1 MVVTVSTDA
10 TDSTS
15 IAFSTSSRSSRTRSK
30 ISLAVRTW
38 FARSISMG
46 ILSVTPATQPFK
58 VRGGQGRDVFGS
70 GAAHLG
76 ELLKGFGHH
85 ERLIALPAIRYGRKI
100 GRIGFN

>member
-46 ILSVTPATQPFK
+46 IISVTPATQPFK
-58 VRGGQGRDVFGS
+58 VRRGQSGDVFRS
-70 GAAHLG
+70 DAAHLG
-76 ELLKGFGHH
+76 ELLQSFGHH
-85 ERLIALPAIRYGRKI
+85 ERFIALTTIRYGRKK
-100 GRIGFN
+100 GRVG